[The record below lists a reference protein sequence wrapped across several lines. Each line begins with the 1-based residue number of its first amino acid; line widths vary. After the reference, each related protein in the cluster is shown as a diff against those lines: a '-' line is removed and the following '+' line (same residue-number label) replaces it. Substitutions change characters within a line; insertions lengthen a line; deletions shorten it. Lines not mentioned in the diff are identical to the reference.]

1 MNRFSFRKQSD
12 SFALFSGGQRLFAG
26 SSYEVRFSTPEF
38 RADRTSLASL
48 LLVAG
53 DLTLAS
59 CSLSPDQF
67 RRDVRT
73 GTLDLPDNAAGQCE
87 LRVVLGSDTILLVDA
102 SVTGHASGGESGGE
116 TGAGS
121 RWTVVNL
128 GSVPSGAIA
137 VADMTQVSLTAP
149 VTVAPSAPLSIT
161 PSGDSLDAY
170 VVVSVDGTARFPFT
184 DVLVNGAA
192 PTWSH
197 KDSLLMPAHKWV
209 IRLVKVAGD
218 YYADL
223 RAGRPAGTE
232 VDPDGAHVVSSEVNS

>member
-1 MNRFSFRKQSD
+1 MNRFRFRKQSD

-26 SSYEVRFSTPEF
+26 SSYEVRFSAPEF
-38 RADRTSLASL
+38 RADRTSPASL
-48 LLVAG
+48 LLAAG
-53 DLTLAS
+53 DLLLAS
-59 CSLSPDQF
+59 CELSPDVF

-73 GTLDLPDNAAGQCE
+73 GTLDLPDNADGPCE
-87 LRVVLGSDTILLVDA
+87 LRVALDGDTILLVDV

-116 TGAGS
+116 SGAGS

-128 GSVPSGAIA
+128 GSVPTGIIA
-137 VADMTQVSLTAP
+137 VEDMTQVLLTAP
-149 VTVAPSAPLSIT
+149 ATVNPSVPLAIT

-170 VVVSVDGTARFPFT
+170 VVVTVEGTARFPFT
-184 DVLVNGAA
+184 DVLVGGAA

-197 KDSLLMPAHKWV
+197 KDSLAMEAHKWV
-209 IRLVKVAGD
+209 IRLVKVAGE